1 MNDNPGFGIDY
12 SMVLENLMEEY
23 SHLCDTSS
31 FDPSCIPP
39 SCIPCVI
46 IPSENIYSKLEFLEL
61 QSKKQ
66 LCDNIDNIVIT
77 NIPLHTSSVTPE
89 KHLEKTNA
97 PHPNNIFP
105 IQYMSKIKKL
115 GLMY

>member
-1 MNDNPGFGIDY
+1 MSDKIDFGVDY

-23 SHLCDTSS
+23 SHLCGTS
-31 FDPSCIPP
+31 SCIPP

-46 IPSENIYSKLEFLEL
+46 IPSENLYSKVEFLEL

-66 LCDNIDNIVIT
+66 LCDNIANIVIT
-77 NIPLHTSSVTPE
+77 NIPLHHTSIHQS
-89 KHLEKTNA
+89 KHLEKMTA
-97 PHPNNIFP
+97 SESTRIFP
-105 IQYMSKIKKL
+105 IQYISKIKKL